1 MAVKDF
7 MTKKVIYVSPTTK
20 VAKAADIMKEQ
31 GIHRLPVIENDK
43 LVGLVTAGT
52 IEKASPSVAT
62 SLSVYEMNYLLNK
75 TTVGEVMIREVLTIS
90 KYASLEDAVYRMRQ
104 NNVGVLPVVDHD
116 QISGVITD
124 KDVFGAFLKIAGY
137 GESGVRVRL
146 LMPDV
151 MGSLAKV
158 ADLLADKAL
167 DVRSIVQ
174 INNDNKK
181 TVVEIQLTGT
191 LSPEEIEQSLVTDR
205 LNSINTNQRAL
216 TRHINSIVKECCG
229 SLDNL
234 MNTIRETI
242 SNPNVTLTN
251 EQLDY
256 FILNLPALM
265 YYAYEK
271 QELVGMREDIAKQ
284 EKLQRYNDSYSSY
297 EGTAIERKQLAE
309 SDIVYDVLV
318 ISIYSRARKQIQNK
332 LDLATEMLQS
342 LKKVATR
349 RISEN
354 DFNNLNNMGYKENL

>member
-20 VAKAADIMKEQ
+20 IAKAADIMKEQ
-31 GIHRLPVIENDK
+31 GIHRLPVIADDK

-191 LSPEEIEQSLVTDR
+191 LSPEIG
-205 LNSINTNQRAL
+205 RA
-216 TRHINSIVKECCG
+216 HV
-229 SLDNL
+229 
-234 MNTIRETI
+234 
-242 SNPNVTLTN
+242 
-251 EQLDY
+251 
-256 FILNLPALM
+256 
-265 YYAYEK
+265 
-271 QELVGMREDIAKQ
+271 
-284 EKLQRYNDSYSSY
+284 
-297 EGTAIERKQLAE
+297 
-309 SDIVYDVLV
+309 
-318 ISIYSRARKQIQNK
+318 
-332 LDLATEMLQS
+332 
-342 LKKVATR
+342 
-349 RISEN
+349 
-354 DFNNLNNMGYKENL
+354 

>member
-52 IEKASPSVAT
+52 IEKASPSVVT

-104 NNVGVLPVVDHD
+104 NNIGVLPVVDQD

-137 GESGVRVRL
+137 GEAGVRVRL

-151 MGSLAKV
+151 MGSLAKI
-158 ADLLADKAL
+158 ADLLAEKSL

-174 INNDNKK
+174 INTENKK
-181 TVVEIQLTGT
+181 TAIEMQLMGE
-191 LSPEEIEQSLVTDR
+191 LSPEEIE
-205 LNSINTNQRAL
+205 RAL
-216 TRHINSIVKECCG
+216 VAVGFEVDEIH
-229 SLDNL
+229 
-234 MNTIRETI
+234 ET
-242 SNPNVTLTN
+242 
-251 EQLDY
+251 E
-256 FILNLPALM
+256 
-265 YYAYEK
+265 
-271 QELVGMREDIAKQ
+271 
-284 EKLQRYNDSYSSY
+284 
-297 EGTAIERKQLAE
+297 
-309 SDIVYDVLV
+309 
-318 ISIYSRARKQIQNK
+318 NK
-332 LDLATEMLQS
+332 L
-342 LKKVATR
+342 VR
-349 RISEN
+349 
-354 DFNNLNNMGYKENL
+354 

>member
-158 ADLLADKAL
+158 ADLLAEKSL

-174 INNDNKK
+174 INTENKK
-181 TVVEIQLTGT
+181 TAVEMQLTGE
-191 LSPEEIEQSLVTDR
+191 LSPEEIEQALVAAGFEVDE
-205 LNSINTNQRAL
+205 I
-216 TRHINSIVKECCG
+216 H
-229 SLDNL
+229 
-234 MNTIRETI
+234 ET
-242 SNPNVTLTN
+242 
-251 EQLDY
+251 E
-256 FILNLPALM
+256 
-265 YYAYEK
+265 
-271 QELVGMREDIAKQ
+271 
-284 EKLQRYNDSYSSY
+284 
-297 EGTAIERKQLAE
+297 
-309 SDIVYDVLV
+309 
-318 ISIYSRARKQIQNK
+318 NK
-332 LDLATEMLQS
+332 L
-342 LKKVATR
+342 VR
-349 RISEN
+349 
-354 DFNNLNNMGYKENL
+354 

>member
-75 TTVGEVMIREVLTIS
+75 TTVGEVMIREVLTIL

-181 TVVEIQLTGT
+181 TGKTPT
-191 LSPEEIEQSLVTDR
+191 LFWR
-205 LNSINTNQRAL
+205 
-216 TRHINSIVKECCG
+216 
-229 SLDNL
+229 
-234 MNTIRETI
+234 IR
-242 SNPNVTLTN
+242 
-251 EQLDY
+251 
-256 FILNLPALM
+256 
-265 YYAYEK
+265 
-271 QELVGMREDIAKQ
+271 
-284 EKLQRYNDSYSSY
+284 
-297 EGTAIERKQLAE
+297 
-309 SDIVYDVLV
+309 
-318 ISIYSRARKQIQNK
+318 
-332 LDLATEMLQS
+332 
-342 LKKVATR
+342 
-349 RISEN
+349 
-354 DFNNLNNMGYKENL
+354 

>member
-52 IEKASPSVAT
+52 IEKANPSVAT

-137 GESGVRVRL
+137 GEAGVRVRL

-158 ADLLADKAL
+158 ADLLAEKSL

-174 INNDNKK
+174 INTENKK
-181 TVVEIQLTGT
+181 TAVEMQLTGE
-191 LSPEEIEQSLVTDR
+191 LSPEEIEQALVAAGFEVDE
-205 LNSINTNQRAL
+205 I
-216 TRHINSIVKECCG
+216 H
-229 SLDNL
+229 
-234 MNTIRETI
+234 ET
-242 SNPNVTLTN
+242 
-251 EQLDY
+251 E
-256 FILNLPALM
+256 
-265 YYAYEK
+265 
-271 QELVGMREDIAKQ
+271 
-284 EKLQRYNDSYSSY
+284 
-297 EGTAIERKQLAE
+297 
-309 SDIVYDVLV
+309 
-318 ISIYSRARKQIQNK
+318 NK
-332 LDLATEMLQS
+332 L
-342 LKKVATR
+342 VR
-349 RISEN
+349 
-354 DFNNLNNMGYKENL
+354 

>member
-52 IEKASPSVAT
+52 IEKASPSVVT

-104 NNVGVLPVVDHD
+104 NNIGVLPVVDQD

-137 GESGVRVRL
+137 GEAGVRVRL

-151 MGSLAKV
+151 MGSLAKI
-158 ADLLADKAL
+158 ADLLAEKSL

-174 INNDNKK
+174 INTENKK
-181 TVVEIQLTGT
+181 TAIEMQLMGE
-191 LSPEEIEQSLVTDR
+191 LSPEEIE
-205 LNSINTNQRAL
+205 RAL
-216 TRHINSIVKECCG
+216 VAAGFEVDEIH
-229 SLDNL
+229 
-234 MNTIRETI
+234 ET
-242 SNPNVTLTN
+242 
-251 EQLDY
+251 E
-256 FILNLPALM
+256 
-265 YYAYEK
+265 
-271 QELVGMREDIAKQ
+271 
-284 EKLQRYNDSYSSY
+284 
-297 EGTAIERKQLAE
+297 
-309 SDIVYDVLV
+309 
-318 ISIYSRARKQIQNK
+318 NK
-332 LDLATEMLQS
+332 L
-342 LKKVATR
+342 VR
-349 RISEN
+349 
-354 DFNNLNNMGYKENL
+354 

>member
-191 LSPEEIEQSLVTDR
+191 LSPEEIEQALVAAGLEVDE
-205 LNSINTNQRAL
+205 I
-216 TRHINSIVKECCG
+216 H
-229 SLDNL
+229 
-234 MNTIRETI
+234 ETE
-242 SNPNVTLTN
+242 S
-251 EQLDY
+251 
-256 FILNLPALM
+256 
-265 YYAYEK
+265 K
-271 QELVGMREDIAKQ
+271 LVR
-284 EKLQRYNDSYSSY
+284 
-297 EGTAIERKQLAE
+297 
-309 SDIVYDVLV
+309 
-318 ISIYSRARKQIQNK
+318 
-332 LDLATEMLQS
+332 
-342 LKKVATR
+342 
-349 RISEN
+349 
-354 DFNNLNNMGYKENL
+354 